1 MIRFMAR
8 KAPSVLFVLL
18 ASSVVA
24 FALPRLAPGDVAV
37 SLAGTDPSAANV
49 AAIRKELGLDRSPV
63 VQYWDWISG
72 LLHGDLG
79 QSYRL
84 HRSVTSLIG
93 DRLGSTVELAV
104 FATLLV
110 LVMGTALGVLAGS
123 TKRRWTR
130 ATLDLGNSL
139 LVATPAFLT
148 ALALILIF
156 GVYHRWLP
164 VSGEVSLLENPSIG
178 IQYLILPAFA
188 LALSPSGI
196 VARLLQ
202 TEMTKVR
209 NEDYVDLA
217 LAKGTSSRQ
226 ITLRHV
232 LRNSFGTAVVAIGLE
247 IGTLLAGAVITESI
261 FNRNGLGQLA
271 VSSVQSRDFTVL
283 QVLILG
289 VVFVAVICQIVT
301 EMVLATLD
309 PRIRLG
315 AQT

>member
-1 MIRFMAR
+1 MIRFMMR
-8 KAPSVLFVLL
+8 KAPSVVFVLF
-18 ASSVVA
+18 ASSIVA

-37 SLAGTDPSAANV
+37 SLAGTDPTPANV
-49 AAIRKELGLDRSPV
+49 AAIRGELGLDRSPV
-63 VQYWDWISG
+63 VQYRDWISG
-72 LLHGDLG
+72 LFHGDLG

-84 HRSVTSLIG
+84 HRSVASLIG
-93 DRLGSTVELAV
+93 DRLESTVELAV

-110 LVMGTALGVLAGS
+110 IVAGTVLGVLAGS
-123 TKRRWTR
+123 TRRRWTR
-130 ATLDLGNSL
+130 VTFDLGNSF

-164 VSGEVSLLENPSIG
+164 VSGEVSVLENPAIG
-178 IQYLILPAFA
+178 IQYLTLPAVA

-202 TEMTKVR
+202 TEMTRVR

-217 LAKGTSSRQ
+217 LAKGASAKR

-232 LRNSFGTAVVAIGLE
+232 LRNSFGTAVVSIGLE
-247 IGTLLAGAVITESI
+247 IGTLLAGAVIIESI

-315 AQT
+315 DQS

>member
-1 MIRFMAR
+1 MAR
-8 KAPSVLFVLL
+8 KVPSVLFVLL

-72 LLHGDLG
+72 LFHGDLG

-84 HRSVTSLIG
+84 HRSVASLIG
-93 DRLGSTVELAV
+93 DRLESTVELAV

-110 LVMGTALGVLAGS
+110 VVIGTALGVLAGS
-123 TKRRWTR
+123 TRRRWTR
-130 ATLDLGNSL
+130 AALDLGNSL
-139 LVATPAFLT
+139 LVAVPPFLT
-148 ALALILIF
+148 GLALILIF

-178 IQYLILPAFA
+178 IQYLTLPAVA
-188 LALSPSGI
+188 LALASSGI

-202 TEMTKVR
+202 TEMAKVR
-209 NEDYVDLA
+209 TEDYVDLA
-217 LAKGTSSRQ
+217 LAKGTPPGR
-226 ITLRHV
+226 ITRRHV

-247 IGTLLAGAVITESI
+247 IGTLLAGAVIIESI

-289 VVFVAVICQIVT
+289 VVFVAVICQILT
-301 EMVLATLD
+301 EMVLAALD

-315 AQT
+315 APS

>member
-1 MIRFMAR
+1 M
-8 KAPSVLFVLL
+8 
-18 ASSVVA
+18 
-24 FALPRLAPGDVAV
+24 
-37 SLAGTDPSAANV
+37 
-49 AAIRKELGLDRSPV
+49 
-63 VQYWDWISG
+63 
-72 LLHGDLG
+72 
-79 QSYRL
+79 
-84 HRSVTSLIG
+84 
-93 DRLGSTVELAV
+93 
-104 FATLLV
+104 
-110 LVMGTALGVLAGS
+110 
-123 TKRRWTR
+123 
-130 ATLDLGNSL
+130 
-139 LVATPAFLT
+139 
-148 ALALILIF
+148 
-156 GVYHRWLP
+156 
-164 VSGEVSLLENPSIG
+164 
-178 IQYLILPAFA
+178 
-188 LALSPSGI
+188 
-196 VARLLQ
+196 ARLLQ
-202 TEMTKVR
+202 TEMTKIR

-247 IGTLLAGAVITESI
+247 IGTLLAGAVIIESI

>member
-1 MIRFMAR
+1 MIRFLAR
-8 KAPSVLFVLL
+8 KAPSVVFVLL

-24 FALPRLAPGDVAV
+24 FSLPRLAPGDVAV
-37 SLAGTDPSAANV
+37 SLAGADPTAANV
-49 AAIRKELGLDRSPV
+49 AAIREELGLDRSPV

-72 LLHGDLG
+72 LFHGDLG

-84 HRSVTSLIG
+84 HRSVASLIG
-93 DRLGSTVELAV
+93 DRLESTVELAV

-110 LVMGTALGVLAGS
+110 VVLGTALGVLAGS

-139 LVATPAFLT
+139 LVAVPAFLI

-164 VSGEVSLLENPSIG
+164 VSGEVSMLENPAIG
-178 IQYLILPAFA
+178 IQYLTLPAVA

-202 TEMTKVR
+202 TEMAKVR

-217 LAKGTSSRQ
+217 LAKGASSRR

-247 IGTLLAGAVITESI
+247 IGTLLAGAVIMESI

-271 VSSVQSRDFTVL
+271 VTSVQSRDFTVL

-289 VVFVAVICQIVT
+289 VVFVAVICQLIT

-315 AQT
+315 APS

>member
-84 HRSVTSLIG
+84 HRSVASLIG
-93 DRLGSTVELAV
+93 DRLESTVELAV

-130 ATLDLGNSL
+130 AGLDLGNSL
-139 LVATPAFLT
+139 LVAIPAFLT
-148 ALALILIF
+148 GLALILIF

-178 IQYLILPAFA
+178 IQYLTLPAFA

-247 IGTLLAGAVITESI
+247 IGTLLAGAVIIESI